1 MRVINKYNMPE
12 QEYQTIL
19 AASSGDVK
27 VKRGRGRPPGLFIP
41 ILPPADRLH
50 PHTVRLTDAEWEA
63 CRKAGDASAYIR
75 GLVRDDITKGT
86 Q

>member
-1 MRVINKYNMPE
+1 MNKYKMPE
-12 QEYQTIL
+12 QEYKSIL
-19 AASSGDVK
+19 AASAQDVK
-27 VKRGRGRPPGLFIP
+27 VKRKRGRPPGLFIP

-63 CRKAGDASAYIR
+63 CRLAGDASAYIR

-86 Q
+86 K

>member
-1 MRVINKYNMPE
+1 MNTVKE
-12 QEYQTIL
+12 QP
-19 AASSGDVK
+19 
-27 VKRGRGRPPGLFIP
+27 KRGRGRPPGLFIP

-75 GLVRDDITKGT
+75 GLVRDDIHENAPSRNAP
-86 Q
+86 